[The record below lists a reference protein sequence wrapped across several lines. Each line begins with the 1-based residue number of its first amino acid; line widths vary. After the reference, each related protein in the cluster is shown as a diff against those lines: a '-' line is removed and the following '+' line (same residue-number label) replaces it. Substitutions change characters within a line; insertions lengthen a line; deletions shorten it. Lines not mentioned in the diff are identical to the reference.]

1 MNDAKNNITLLKCLY
16 DKSDDYNFIK
26 HGFEIYF
33 PKIFK
38 YIIDNFD
45 NLHIDIE
52 DNYEILK
59 ILEKHF
65 NCLEEI

>member
-1 MNDAKNNITLLKCLY
+1 MDNVKNDITLLKYIYEKSNNY
-16 DKSDDYNFIK
+16 DFIK
-26 HGFEIYF
+26 YSFEIYF

-45 NLHIDIE
+45 DLHIDIE
-52 DNYEILK
+52 HNYEILK